1 MECVLKQWQPRIQ
14 RAEAQL
20 TETFRFQNK
29 RPAVVV
35 VDANYWTFGDR
46 PDEIPDDY
54 YTDPAAAL
62 RCQLAKIDGHY
73 ENIPDDDYIPFLHPW
88 FGTGV
93 LASAFGIKLIS
104 NPKMD
109 PAVDIAHM
117 QMPEE
122 IDALRMPAP
131 GASGA
136 MADVVRCIDYFRQHA
151 DLPVV
156 FTDCQGP
163 MATALQIVGYDKFC
177 YWVQDDP
184 ERIHKLMALVT
195 DALIAWVK
203 FQKARSGQPLT
214 GCSFPLSIKLPEG
227 FGGVWLSDDDSV
239 ILSAGLY
246 HEFIKPY
253 NERFLAEFGGGCIHY
268 CGNSTQ
274 NIENYCNTRGV
285 TAINNFA
292 LDDLAAAA
300 KIRRALRDKGIVYM
314 ACDFTPAD
322 DRLDDYYH
330 ELTKAMDGAE
340 GLVVASYIAPA
351 IALNKGKYD
360 AASRD
365 RAVLARRVS
374 DCIGTNWGKS

>member
-1 MECVLKQWQPRIQ
+1 MERVLNQWQPRTQ

-20 TETFRFQNK
+20 AETFRFQNK

-62 RCQLAKIDGHY
+62 RCQMAKIAGHF

-109 PAVDIAHM
+109 PAVDIAQM
-117 QMPEE
+117 QQPEE
-122 IDALRMPAP
+122 IDALPTPVP
-131 GASGA
+131 GTSGT
-136 MADVVRCIDYFRQHA
+136 MADVVRCIDYFREHA

-184 ERIHKLMALVT
+184 GRIHKLMEKVT

-203 FQKARSGQPLT
+203 FQKARTGQPLT
-214 GCSFPLSIKLPEG
+214 GCSYPLSIKLPEG
-227 FGGVWLSDDDSV
+227 FGGVWLADDDSV
-239 ILSAGLY
+239 IIGASIY
-246 HEFIKPY
+246 REFIKPY

-268 CGNSTQ
+268 CGKSTQ
-274 NIENYCNTRGV
+274 NIENYCNTGGV
-285 TAINNFA
+285 TAINNFT
-292 LDDLAAAA
+292 LDDFDAAA
-300 KIRRALRDKGIVYM
+300 KIRRALRDKGIVFM

-322 DRLDDYYH
+322 HRLEDYYR
-330 ELTKAMDGAE
+330 ELAKAMDGSE
-340 GLVVASYIAPA
+340 GLVIASYVAPA

-360 AASRD
+360 AACRD
-365 RAVLARRVS
+365 RTVLARRVIQLMTQS
-374 DCIGTNWGKS
+374 WM